1 MKKKPQRDKMNN
13 RNNDERVKS
22 PFELKLENY
31 WYHYKWQTIFGVF
44 FLVVIIIAT
53 VQLVG
58 NSGYSTNIVFATD
71 VGFTPT
77 QESIIQRE
85 VSRAL
90 CEDGDEI
97 AINTVDMKADFA
109 YQSQET
115 FYSGL
120 GITTYIYVMS
130 ERVFQEL
137 NEMGR
142 FAPIGAYVDD
152 AEVEYCTANGVYLK
166 STDFGKLPALAS
178 MPEDSVICLAAKTVI
193 TKDKYYDAALEVLED
208 IFDYTK
214 E

>member
-1 MKKKPQRDKMNN
+1 MSKFQ
-13 RNNDERVKS
+13 NDERVKS

-44 FLVVIIIAT
+44 FLIVAIIAT

-85 VSRAL
+85 VSRAI

-142 FAPIGAYVDD
+142 FAPIGEYVGD

-166 STDFGKLPALAS
+166 STDFGKLPSLAN

-208 IFDYTK
+208 IFNYTK